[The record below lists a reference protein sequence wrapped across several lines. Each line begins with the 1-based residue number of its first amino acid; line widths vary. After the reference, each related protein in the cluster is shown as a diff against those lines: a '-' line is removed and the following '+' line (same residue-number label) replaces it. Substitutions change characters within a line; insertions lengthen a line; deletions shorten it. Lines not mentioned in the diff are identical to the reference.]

1 MDWFSGIL
9 VYFLIWWVVLFAVL
23 PWGVR
28 IPDEPEPG
36 HAAGA
41 PSNPRLWLK
50 ALVTTI
56 VSLVIWLAVYFMMES
71 GCISLRPA

>member
-9 VYFLIWWVVLFAVL
+9 VYFLIWWVVLFAIL

-56 VSLVIWLAVYFMMES
+56 VSLVIWLAVYFVMQS
-71 GCISLRPA
+71 GWISLRPA